1 MAKKLSD
8 VLAKLPKEVLDT
20 LPAEDRQ
27 VILAE
32 TLDPDTLLQE
42 DMSLEGASTI
52 LLRVSSLLSGK
63 AVDAGVEWPPELG
76 ALALLED
83 KKLVALA
90 KKTLRLNCF
99 KLRASSNDEEKGKAS
114 NKKSAKS
121 DCPLP

>member
-20 LPAEDRQ
+20 LPDEDRQ

-42 DMSLEGASTI
+42 DMDLEDASAI
-52 LLRVSSLLSGK
+52 LLRASSLLSGK
-63 AVDAGVEWPPELG
+63 AVDEGVEWSPELE

-83 KKLVALA
+83 KKLVALM

-99 KLRASSNDEEKGKAS
+99 KLRAAS
-114 NKKSAKS
+114 NEEEGKTSTKKQAKS

>member
-32 TLDPDTLLQE
+32 TLDPDILLQE
-42 DMSLEGASTI
+42 DMSLEDASTV

-63 AVDAGVEWPPELG
+63 AVDAGVEWPPELE

-83 KKLVALA
+83 KKLVALM
-90 KKTLRLNCF
+90 KKTLRLDCF
-99 KLRASSNDEEKGKAS
+99 KLRASSDEEKGKAS

>member
-42 DMSLEGASTI
+42 DMSLEDASTI

-63 AVDAGVEWPPELG
+63 AVDAGGEWSPELE

-83 KKLVALA
+83 KKLVSLM
-90 KKTLRLNCF
+90 KKTLRLDCF
-99 KLRASSNDEEKGKAS
+99 KLRASSDEEKGQATT
-114 NKKSAKS
+114 KKQAKS